1 MPTLSKEFPD
11 IQATVEYA
19 FTMKRV
25 HDMIRTH
32 SQIHHTDKY
41 SQQSSIIYIKICKS
55 INEINNLFIS
65 VEANFF
71 TTQRKSSLAKGEVR
85 SIITFFT

>member
-41 SQQSSIIYIKICKS
+41 SQQSSI
-55 INEINNLFIS
+55 NEINNLFIS

-71 TTQRKSSLAKGEVR
+71 TNQGKSSLAKGEVR